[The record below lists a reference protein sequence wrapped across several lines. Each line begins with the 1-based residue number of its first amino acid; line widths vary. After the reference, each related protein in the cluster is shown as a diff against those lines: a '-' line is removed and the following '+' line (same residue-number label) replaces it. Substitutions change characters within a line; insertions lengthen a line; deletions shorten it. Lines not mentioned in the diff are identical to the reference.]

1 MGRHRVDELQN
12 NLDFF
17 LILFIISLSC
27 MSEEKSNVVNFTG
40 FLKFALLINA
50 DALNYNRF
58 CDFSL
63 NELTLYLSKRYSS
76 KESSSVL

>member
-1 MGRHRVDELQN
+1 MGFVEWGATVWTSCKI
-12 NLDFF
+12 
-17 LILFIISLSC
+17 ILKSFYYSLSC
-27 MSEEKSNVVNFTG
+27 TSEEESNVVNVTG
-40 FLKFALLINA
+40 FLKFVLLINA

-63 NELTLYLSKRYSS
+63 NELTLY